1 MTRSSSHRR
10 IIRRRVRFSEVV
22 LGPLSPRRRRAAAT
36 PAAMVR
42 PKKHIAASRKN
53 GSKATN
59 YGKIKAEPTVVFKES
74 YVRNGAALD
83 VTFEKVLRAKLHK
96 NVKYFD
102 EWRAE
107 QRLASASQLV
117 RAAFLPGSKQDCAA
131 ASRVASAR
139 SWLQAYSAATS
150 ATS

>member
-1 MTRSSSHRR
+1 M
-10 IIRRRVRFSEVV
+10 
-22 LGPLSPRRRRAAAT
+22 A
-36 PAAMVR
+36 R

-53 GSKATN
+53 GSTATN

-83 VTFEKVLRAKLHK
+83 ITFEKVLRAKLHK
-96 NVKYFD
+96 NVQYFD
-102 EWRAE
+102 EWRVE
-107 QRLASASQLV
+107 KRLASASQLV
-117 RAAFLPGSKQDCAA
+117 RAAYLPGSKQDGAA

-139 SWLQAYSAATS
+139 SWLQAYSSATS

>member
-1 MTRSSSHRR
+1 
-10 IIRRRVRFSEVV
+10 
-22 LGPLSPRRRRAAAT
+22 
-36 PAAMVR
+36 MVR

-74 YVRNGAALD
+74 YVRNGAALN

>member
-1 MTRSSSHRR
+1 M
-10 IIRRRVRFSEVV
+10 
-22 LGPLSPRRRRAAAT
+22 A
-36 PAAMVR
+36 R

-53 GSKATN
+53 GSTATN

-83 VTFEKVLRAKLHK
+83 ITFEKVLRAKLHK
-96 NVKYFD
+96 NVQYFD

-117 RAAFLPGSKQDCAA
+117 RAAYLPGSKQDCDA

-139 SWLQAYSAATS
+139 RWLQAYSAARS

>member
-1 MTRSSSHRR
+1 M
-10 IIRRRVRFSEVV
+10 
-22 LGPLSPRRRRAAAT
+22 A
-36 PAAMVR
+36 R
-42 PKKHIAASRKN
+42 PKKNIAASRKN
-53 GSKATN
+53 GSKALN

-83 VTFEKVLRAKLHK
+83 ITFEKTLRAKLHK
-96 NVKYFD
+96 NVQYFD

-117 RAAFLPGSKQDCAA
+117 RAAYLPGSKQTADA

-139 SWLQAYSAATS
+139 SWLQAYDAATS
-150 ATS
+150 SSS

>member
-1 MTRSSSHRR
+1 M
-10 IIRRRVRFSEVV
+10 
-22 LGPLSPRRRRAAAT
+22 A
-36 PAAMVR
+36 R

-53 GSKATN
+53 GSTATN

-74 YVRNGAALD
+74 MVRNGAALD
-83 VTFEKVLRAKLHK
+83 ITFEKVLRAKLHK
-96 NVKYFD
+96 NAQYFD

-107 QRLASASQLV
+107 KRLASKSQLV
-117 RAAFLPGSKQDCAA
+117 RAAYLPGSKPDSDA

-139 SWLQAYSAATS
+139 RWLQAYSAARS

>member
-1 MTRSSSHRR
+1 MSQRR
-10 IIRRRVRFSEVV
+10 IISRRVRFSKVE

-36 PAAMVR
+36 PAAMAR
-42 PKKHIAASRKN
+42 PKKNIAASRKN
-53 GSKATN
+53 GSKASN

-83 VTFEKVLRAKLHK
+83 ITFEKTLRAKLHK
-96 NVKYFD
+96 NVQYFD

-117 RAAFLPGSKQDCAA
+117 RAAYLPGSKQTADA

-150 ATS
+150 STS

>member
-1 MTRSSSHRR
+1 MFPTLVS
-10 IIRRRVRFSEVV
+10 
-22 LGPLSPRRRRAAAT
+22 PPPRRSHASSDGAPQEAHRGQQEERQQGHELRQDQGGANGRLKGVVRAQ
-36 PAAMVR
+36 R
-42 PKKHIAASRKN
+42 
-53 GSKATN
+53 
-59 YGKIKAEPTVVFKES
+59 
-74 YVRNGAALD
+74 AALD

-139 SWLQAYSAATS
+139 SWLQAYSEATS